1 VPGLIR
7 RLWRIVAGAVAVLV
21 ILLAVLIGLVRLA
34 LVQAPE
40 YRGQVEAR
48 AGEVLGWPVELGGMD
63 ARLGWRGPEF
73 RFSDARVLTA
83 DRERTL
89 VAAASG
95 FMRIDSLALLRGQLR
110 VESVSLA
117 GVALRI
123 EREPAGDWR
132 LFGATGPVLHERG
145 APRMLERDP
154 GLPSF
159 ADLPDTRLTLQDV
172 QLEVEDL
179 RNALGPWLFQV
190 DNLELQIGGGRLSI
204 TADGVLPEALGA
216 ELALSVVLDGEDEAG
231 RSREWTAGVSFNALD
246 LPALGAAL
254 GEPGRFPPQ
263 GVLEGSLSAAG
274 DRHRLTRVAGEVMAR
289 DLLLPEDPWAN
300 VDAEG
305 DAEGGVDAVA
315 AAASDAEAGRGAELK
330 APEIP
335 YARLATGF
343 EWSRTALGWTV
354 QLSDFTVQYSAGQW
368 ASPAIAAV
376 YERDGTARRI
386 EARADV
392 LLLEDLLPG
401 ASLLAAEAR
410 ATALALAP
418 SGTLS
423 AVEFHL
429 DLPGTPDAPPEIYLA
444 GQFSNLS
451 VAPLGRYPGVRNLS
465 GNISGDRYR
474 GVATLDSRDAGMDL
488 PWMFREPL
496 EFDTVAAELE
506 WSRAEDRLSVRV
518 AELDAVNRDG
528 SVTGE
533 AELEIPSEG
542 SPFLVFDAV
551 ARGLQLTSGPRYLPV
566 DKLPD
571 TVIEWLDDAL
581 RGGQIDEARVQFR
594 GATREFPFR
603 DDQGRFTA
611 EFDIVDGELAFDPD
625 WPNATRIDAS
635 VRFENEGL
643 SADVRSARLL
653 DVAAG
658 PVKVEMPDLREG
670 LLLIEGRADGRLAAL
685 REFVLASEQLEKIL
699 GTGLRPADMRAGS
712 ASADIRLR
720 LPLKTISR
728 YRAQVDLLIRD
739 GVVAYDFLGEPL
751 RDVNARIAIDNT
763 RVTGQGITATI
774 AGSPLG
780 ADVLVDDEGAVRI
793 EGAGSFDALGLARVL
808 RLPIE
813 AWAVGEGDW
822 SGYLQFPAPGG
833 DGDVRLE
840 ISSPLQ
846 GLAIRLPE
854 PFRKSPVE
862 ARKLLVRASF
872 PGPALID
879 TAFEWDDSLRVV
891 ALVDTSGPKTVLRPV
906 AGGVPGEPG
915 GLVFSGAVRKLD
927 IGEWLALDWP
937 PDLRA
942 DRPDRM
948 IAGGKVLLGEL
959 AAPMIDV
966 RDVLVEL
973 SVGEDAWNFELEAER
988 AAGQVT
994 VPFVLYGDEPVS
1006 LHLERLWLG
1015 AATDDPLGGPPD
1027 PAGPPASISP
1037 ARVPPLDI
1045 KVSDLRYGAIRFGSV
1060 TARVLHEGDGI
1071 ELIGLESVGDGFMFQ
1086 ADGRSRLGEA
1096 IDQSHLNLRLNT
1108 DDVGATLAFLGF
1120 RRTMEARS
1128 GLFEA
1133 KVDWKGGLRS
1143 DWLKA
1148 IGGNANLA
1156 ISNGRL
1162 VNVEPGAGRVF
1173 GLLSIQALPRRL
1185 ALDFKDV
1192 FGEGTAF
1199 DRITGDFRF
1208 EGGNAFT
1215 DNLVMQ
1221 GPAANMVLVGRTGL
1235 VARDYDQTAVIGADL
1250 GRTLPVAGAVV
1261 GGPAVGAAL
1270 FILSEMLRK
1279 PFQAQ
1284 LTYRITG
1291 PWENPVIEKVSAGS
1305 LAAPPAAPGTQ
1316 DPPPEAGSEN
1326 P

>member
-1 VPGLIR
+1 MPGLIR
-7 RLWRIVAGAVAVLV
+7 RLWRIVAGVVAVLV

-40 YRGQVEAR
+40 YRSQVEAR
-48 AGEVLGWPVELGGMD
+48 AGEALGWPVELGGMD

-73 RFSDARVLTA
+73 RFTDARVLTA
-83 DRERTL
+83 DRERAL

-110 VESVSLA
+110 VESISLA

-132 LFGATGPVLHERG
+132 LFGETGPVLHERG
-145 APRMLERDP
+145 APRILERDS
-154 GLPSF
+154 GLPGF

-179 RNALGPWLFQV
+179 RNALGPWVFQV

-216 ELALSVVLDGEDEAG
+216 ELALSVVVTGADEAG
-231 RSREWTAGVSFNALD
+231 RPREWTAGVSFNALD

-254 GEPGRFPPQ
+254 GEPGRFPPR
-263 GVLEGSLSAAG
+263 GVLEGSLFAAG
-274 DRHRLTRVAGEVMAR
+274 DRHRPTRVAGEVMAR
-289 DLLLPEDPWAN
+289 DLVLPEDPWAN
-300 VDAEG
+300 VDAE
-305 DAEGGVDAVA
+305 AEAAVDAVVA
-315 AAASDAEAGRGAELK
+315 AVFDEEAAGGIELK

-354 QLSDFTVQYSAGQW
+354 QLSDFAVEYSGGQW
-368 ASPAIAAV
+368 ESPAIAAV
-376 YERDGTARRI
+376 YESDGTARRI

-392 LLLEDLLPG
+392 LRLEDLLPG

-410 ATALALAP
+410 DTAFALAP

-429 DLPGTPDAPPEIYLA
+429 DLPGIPDAPPEIYLA

-474 GVATLDSRDAGMDL
+474 GVATLDSRDAVMDL

-528 SVTGE
+528 AVTGE

-542 SPFLVFDAV
+542 SPLLVFDAV
-551 ARGLQLTSGPRYLPV
+551 ARGLQLTSAPRYLPV
-566 DKLPD
+566 DKMPD

-603 DDQGRFTA
+603 EDQGRFTA

-658 PVKVEMPDLREG
+658 PVKLEMPDLREG

-685 REFVLASEQLEKIL
+685 REFVLAAEQLETVL

-720 LPLKTISR
+720 LPLKTISQ
-728 YRAQVDLLIRD
+728 YRAQVDLRIRD

-751 RDVNARIAIDNT
+751 RDVNAQIAIDNT

-780 ADVLVDDEGAVRI
+780 ADVLIDDEGAVRI
-793 EGAGSFDALGLARVL
+793 EGGGSIDALGLARVL
-808 RLPIE
+808 RLPVE
-813 AWAVGEGDW
+813 DWVVGEGDW
-822 SGYLQFPAPGG
+822 TGYLQFPAPGS

-840 ISSPLQ
+840 ISSLLQ
-846 GLAIRLPE
+846 GFAIRLPE
-854 PFRKSPVE
+854 PFRKAPAD
-862 ARKLLVRASF
+862 ARRLQVRASF

-879 TAFEWDDSLRVV
+879 TAFEWDESLRVA
-891 ALVDTSGPKTVLRPV
+891 ALVDTSGPETVLRQMV
-906 AGGVPGEPG
+906 GGVPGEPD

-927 IGEWLALDWP
+927 LGEWLTLDWP
-937 PDLRA
+937 KDLRA
-942 DRPDRM
+942 DRPDGM
-948 IAGGKVLLGEL
+948 IAGGKVLVGEL
-959 AAPMIDV
+959 TAPMIDV
-966 RDVLVEL
+966 RDVLLEL

-994 VPFVLYGDEPVS
+994 VPFALYGDEPVS
-1006 LHLERLWLG
+1006 LRLERLWLG
-1015 AATDDPLGGPPD
+1015 PATDDPRSAPPE
-1027 PAGPPASISP
+1027 PEGPPASISP

-1045 KVSDLRYGAIRFGSV
+1045 KVSDLRYGAIRFGNV

-1071 ELIGLESVGDGFMFQ
+1071 ELIGLESVGEGFMFQ

-1133 KVDWKGGLRS
+1133 KVEWQGGLRS

-1148 IGGNANLA
+1148 IEGNANFA
-1156 ISNGRL
+1156 IRNGRL
-1162 VNVEPGAGRVF
+1162 VGVEPGAGRVF

-1250 GRTLPVAGAVV
+1250 GRTLPVAGTVV

-1291 PWENPVIEKVSAGS
+1291 PWENPLIEKVSAGS

-1316 DPPPEAGSEN
+1316 DPPPEAGPGN

>member
-1 VPGLIR
+1 MPGLIR
-7 RLWRIVAGAVAVLV
+7 KLWRIAAGTVAVLV
-21 ILLAVLIGLVRLA
+21 ILLAVAIGLLRLA

-40 YRGQVEAR
+40 YRSQIEAR
-48 AGEVLGWPVELGGMD
+48 AGEALGWPVELGGMD

-73 RFSDARVLTA
+73 RFTDARVLTG

-95 FMRIDSLALLRGQLR
+95 FMRIDSLALFRAQLR
-110 VESVSLA
+110 VESISLA

-123 EREPAGDWR
+123 EREPTGDWR
-132 LFGATGPVLHERG
+132 LLGEAGPMLHERG
-145 APRMLERDP
+145 APPMRERDP
-154 GLPSF
+154 ELPGF
-159 ADLPDTRLTLQDV
+159 TDLPDTRLTLQDV

-179 RNALGPWLFQV
+179 RNALGPWLFRV

-216 ELALSVVLDGEDEAG
+216 ELALSVVVTGADEAG
-231 RSREWTAGVSFNALD
+231 RPREWTAGMSFNAVN

-254 GEPGRFPPQ
+254 GAPGRFPPR

-274 DRHRLTRVAGEVMAR
+274 DRDRLTRVAGEVVAL
-289 DLLLPEDPWAN
+289 DLVLPEDPWPD
-300 VDAEG
+300 VDDVVE
-305 DAEGGVDAVA
+305 AVA
-315 AAASDAEAGRGAELK
+315 EAVADAEAGRGVEFK

-335 YARLATGF
+335 YERLATGF
-343 EWSRTALGWTV
+343 EWSRTTLGWTA
-354 QLSDFTVQYSAGQW
+354 QLSDFAVEYSGGQW
-368 ASPAIAAV
+368 VSPAIAAV
-376 YERDGTARRI
+376 YETDGTARRI

-392 LLLEDLLPG
+392 LRLEDLLPG
-401 ASLLAAEAR
+401 ADLLAAGPR

-418 SGTLS
+418 SGTLR

-429 DLPGTPDAPPEIYLA
+429 DLPGIPDTPPEMYFSA
-444 GQFSNLS
+444 QFSELS
-451 VAPLGRYPGVRNLS
+451 IAPVGRYPGVHNLS
-465 GNISGDRYR
+465 GSISGDRYR
-474 GVATLDSRDAGMDL
+474 GVATLNSRDAAMDL

-496 EFDTVAAELE
+496 EFDTVTAELE
-506 WSRAEDRLSVRV
+506 WSRVEDRLSVRV
-518 AELDAVNRDG
+518 PELAAANRDG
-528 SVTGE
+528 LVTGE
-533 AELEIPSEG
+533 AELEIPPEG

-551 ARGLQLTSGPRYLPV
+551 ARDLHLAAGPRYLPV
-566 DKLPD
+566 GKMP
-571 TVIEWLDDAL
+571 TRVIEWLDDAL
-581 RGGQIDEARVQFR
+581 RGGHIGEARVQFR

-603 DDQGRFTA
+603 EDQGRFKA
-611 EFDIVDGELAFDPD
+611 EFDIVDGELAFDPG

-643 SADVRSARLL
+643 WVDVRSARLL

-658 PVKVEMPDLREG
+658 PVKVEVPDLREG
-670 LLLIEGRADGRLAAL
+670 LLLVDGRADGRLAAL
-685 REFVLASEQLEKIL
+685 REFVLASEQLEKVL

-720 LPLKTISR
+720 LPLKTIAR
-728 YRAQVDLLIRD
+728 YRAQVDLRIRD
-739 GVVAYDFLGEPL
+739 GVVAYGFLGEPL

-774 AGSPLG
+774 AGSPLR
-780 ADVLVDDEGAVRI
+780 AEVLVDDAGAVRI
-793 EGAGSFDALGLARVL
+793 EGGGSIDALGLARVL
-808 RLPIE
+808 RLPVE
-813 AWAVGEGDW
+813 TWAAGEGDW
-822 SGYLQFPAPGG
+822 AGHLQFPPPGG
-833 DGDVRLE
+833 GEHVRAE
-840 ISSPLQ
+840 ISSLLE
-846 GLAIRLPE
+846 GFAIRLPE
-854 PFRKSPVE
+854 PFRKSPAE
-862 ARKLLVRASF
+862 ARKLQVRASF

-879 TAFEWDDSLRVV
+879 TAFEWDESLRVA
-891 ALVDTSGPKTVLRPV
+891 ALVDTSGPKAVLLPV
-906 AGGVPGEPG
+906 PGGVPGEPG
-915 GLVFSGAVRKLD
+915 GLVFSGAVRKLNL
-927 IGEWLALDWP
+927 GEWLTLDWP
-937 PDLRA
+937 QDLRA
-942 DRPDRM
+942 DRPDGM
-948 IAGGKVLLGEL
+948 IAGGKILVGEL
-959 AAPMIDV
+959 TAPMIDV
-966 RDVLVEL
+966 RDVLLEL

-994 VPFVLYGDEPVS
+994 VPFALYGDEPVS
-1006 LHLERLWLG
+1006 LRLERLWLG
-1015 AATDDPLGGPPD
+1015 PATDDPRSAPPD
-1027 PAGPPASISP
+1027 PEEPPASISP

-1045 KVSDLRYGAIRFGSV
+1045 KVNDLRYGAIRFGSV

-1071 ELIGLESVGDGFMFQ
+1071 ELIGLESIGDGFMFQ

-1133 KVDWKGGLRS
+1133 RVEWQGGLRS

-1148 IGGNANLA
+1148 IEGNANLA
-1156 ISNGRL
+1156 IRNGRL
-1162 VNVEPGAGRVF
+1162 VGVEPGAGRVF

-1235 VARDYDQTAVIGADL
+1235 VARDYDQTAVIAADL

-1261 GGPAVGAAL
+1261 GGPVVGAAL

-1284 LTYRITG
+1284 MTYRITG
-1291 PWENPVIEKVSAGS
+1291 PWENPVIEKASAGN
-1305 LAAPPAAPGTQ
+1305 LAAPPPAPETQ
-1316 DPPPEAGSEN
+1316 APPPEAVPGDS
-1326 P
+1326 